1 MGNAEARARY
11 LDKFEGCLLGGAIGD
26 ALHKADINIEDMRN
40 PHNPATGHSMAML
53 STNKPVAPEL
63 VASIAKTIRSFKSSA
78 LAF

>member
-1 MGNAEARARY
+1 
-11 LDKFEGCLLGGAIGD
+11 
-26 ALHKADINIEDMRN
+26 MRN

-63 VASIAKTIRSFKSSA
+63 VASIAEKIKSFKASA